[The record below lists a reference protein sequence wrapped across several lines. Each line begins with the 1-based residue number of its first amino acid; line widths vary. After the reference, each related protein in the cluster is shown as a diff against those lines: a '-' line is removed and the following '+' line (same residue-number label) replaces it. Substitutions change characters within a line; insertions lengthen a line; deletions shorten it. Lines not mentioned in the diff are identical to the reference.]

1 MTDDPTSPAAAVW
14 SGLRPAVRAR
24 LAAAVA
30 HALAHGSI
38 RRKDISRIGEVTVT
52 LELPS
57 NEAVRAAVAAGA
69 GISAL
74 SRSVVEAS
82 LADGQLVAL
91 PFDLPAREFLVVGA
105 VQRHVSRAADAFLRH
120 LIPDQGA

>member
-1 MTDDPTSPAAAVW
+1 MQA
-14 SGLRPAVRAR
+14 RPARSAGTRASR
-24 LAAAVA
+24 SALKVA
-30 HALAHGSI
+30 SWHQQG
-38 RRKDISRIGEVTVT
+38 
-52 LELPS
+52 LP